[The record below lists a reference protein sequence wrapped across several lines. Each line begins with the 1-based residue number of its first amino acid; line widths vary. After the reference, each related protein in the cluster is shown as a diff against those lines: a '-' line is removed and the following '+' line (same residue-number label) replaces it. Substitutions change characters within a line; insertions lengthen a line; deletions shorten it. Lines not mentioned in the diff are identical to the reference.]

1 MIDQE
6 SSADLLIH
14 FGQLIRKV
22 RISFGVRQ
30 ADLAAM
36 VGTRQATISELE
48 RGRLNIHL
56 DLALNLMRHLGIEIR
71 EPEAHSDD
79 AQITEEAM
87 SVPDIDNIIPPP
99 SRRTPCN
106 PEAGLPTSSAPSDQ
120 NGDPADDPPAE
131 PAP

>member
-1 MIDQE
+1 
-6 SSADLLIH
+6 
-14 FGQLIRKV
+14 
-22 RISFGVRQ
+22 
-30 ADLAAM
+30 M

-71 EPEAHSDD
+71 EPEAYSDD

-87 SVPDIDNIIPPP
+87 SVPDIDDIIPPP
-99 SRRTPCN
+99 SRGTPCN
-106 PEAGLPTSSAPSDQ
+106 PEAGLPTTSAPSDQ